1 MDKEQALQSFIESFY
16 SNTELSRS
24 AAAAMDQSGSSSVPL
39 MITGEIGTGKDRV
52 AYLHYA
58 KSQFNDEPLYVV
70 NCSMLN
76 DKILEFPDQSLQL
89 SFYRQRKYHLHLQ
102 SGRFVPP
109 AAETA
114 VIYHTGHQPAYPQ
127 PSDLFLHPGKGR
139 SYAPMWP
146 LEYTICLD
154 VCLFLSS
161 LYGTEK

>member
-76 DKILEFPDQSLQL
+76 DKTWNFLINHYNSPFTDNGNTIYISNLGVLSHQRQKQLLSIILDTNLHIRNRLIFSCTQAKDGHMPHAAL
-89 SFYRQRKYHLHLQ
+89 SI
-102 SGRFVPP
+102 P
-109 AAETA
+109 
-114 VIYHTGHQPAYPQ
+114 
-127 PSDLFLHPGKGR
+127 
-139 SYAPMWP
+139 
-146 LEYTICLD
+146 ICLD

-161 LYGTEK
+161 LYGNRK

>member
-24 AAAAMDQSGSSSVPL
+24 AAAAMDQSGSSSVLL

-76 DKILEFPDQSLQL
+76 DKTWNFLINHYNSPFTDNGNTIYISNLGVL
-89 SFYRQRKYHLHLQ
+89 S
-102 SGRFVPP
+102 PP

-139 SYAPMWP
+139 SYAHAA
-146 LEYTICLD
+146 LEYTNMLGCVPLPINA
-154 VCLFLSS
+154 FT
-161 LYGTEK
+161 GTEK